1 MNIIVEKTN
10 KRFSVKSKY
19 DVRLLSVIQ
28 SIEKKFWDSDKLVWT
43 LPIESYDEFE
53 SEVSQIPGMTIEVI
67 EKKPH
72 AILTKVDDNIE
83 VKFGQFVDQ
92 FGLFKEIE
100 NIQYDKDS
108 RKLIMGSD
116 HLPKLLSVFKQLNM
130 SYFYN
135 KEKEE
140 DLDFIAELPIKIG
153 EKFKKK
159 TKYTK
164 CKEQTMIR

>member
-28 SIEKKFWDSDKLVWT
+28 SIDKKFWDNEKLVWT

-53 SEVSQIPGMTIEVI
+53 SEVSQIPGMNIEVI

-83 VKFGQFVDQ
+83 VKFGQFIDQ

-108 RKLIMGSD
+108 RKLIMGAD

>member
-28 SIEKKFWDSDKLVWT
+28 SIDKKFWDSDKLVWT

-53 SEVSQIPGMTIEVI
+53 SEVSQIRGMTIEVI

-72 AILTKVDDNIE
+72 AILTKVDNNIE

>member
-10 KRFSVKSKY
+10 KKFSVKSKF

>member
-1 MNIIVEKTN
+1 
-10 KRFSVKSKY
+10 
-19 DVRLLSVIQ
+19 
-28 SIEKKFWDSDKLVWT
+28 LVWT

-53 SEVSQIPGMTIEVI
+53 SEVSPIPGMTIEVI

-72 AILTKVDDNIE
+72 AILTKVDDNIK
-83 VKFGQFVDQ
+83 VKFWQFVDQ

>member
-108 RKLIMGSD
+108 RKLIMWYD
-116 HLPKLLSVFKQLNM
+116 HLL
-130 SYFYN
+130 
-135 KEKEE
+135 
-140 DLDFIAELPIKIG
+140 
-153 EKFKKK
+153 
-159 TKYTK
+159 
-164 CKEQTMIR
+164 

>member
-28 SIEKKFWDSDKLVWT
+28 SIDKKFWDSDKLVWT

-140 DLDFIAELPIKIG
+140 DLDFIAESPIKIG